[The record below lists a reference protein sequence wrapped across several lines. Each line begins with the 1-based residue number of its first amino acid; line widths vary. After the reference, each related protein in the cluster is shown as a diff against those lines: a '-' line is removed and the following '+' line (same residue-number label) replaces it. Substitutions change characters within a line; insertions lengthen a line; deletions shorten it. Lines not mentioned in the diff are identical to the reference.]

1 MKRVLII
8 GRELSLY
15 ESIIVSLILLV
26 FLIVVTVVYLF
37 ICVSRVFDIFLIPVL
52 IITFMVS
59 PLDWIAIFIDFKSM
73 LEVRRILSLIAS
85 RGCL

>member
-26 FLIVVTVVYLF
+26 FLIVVMVVYVF